1 MQLLLSINEA
11 ESKMKKT
18 ILFVILSMMTCL
30 GVMAQDKGP
39 AAIDTEN
46 FSVKV
51 PKSWLIKEQK
61 SGSISS
67 VKLVPEVAPDQPTNF
82 GYSIEFWAFAS
93 KSYTVEGIIEEALG
107 QYGEGATKK
116 MEDISFGSNTFQR
129 TFFDEGHGT
138 SQVLALPLKG
148 NGAIRIA
155 VRSYPLTDKDVKA
168 ILKSVKV
175 NK

>member
-1 MQLLLSINEA
+1 
-11 ESKMKKT
+11 
-18 ILFVILSMMTCL
+18 MMTCL

-51 PKSWLIKEQK
+51 PKGWLIKEQK
-61 SGSISS
+61 S
-67 VKLVPEVAPDQPTNF
+67 
-82 GYSIEFWAFAS
+82 
-93 KSYTVEGIIEEALG
+93 
-107 QYGEGATKK
+107 
-116 MEDISFGSNTFQR
+116 
-129 TFFDEGHGT
+129 GT

-168 ILKSVKV
+168 ILKSIKV

>member
-1 MQLLLSINEA
+1 
-11 ESKMKKT
+11 MKKT
-18 ILFVILSMMTCL
+18 ILFVILSVMTCL
-30 GVMAQDKGP
+30 EVMAQDKGP
-39 AAIDTEN
+39 AVVDTEN

-51 PKSWLIKEQK
+51 PKGWLIKEQK

-67 VKLVPEVAPDQPTNF
+67 VTLVPEVAPDQPTNF
-82 GYSIEFWAFAS
+82 GYSIEFWSFAYNT
-93 KSYTVEGIIEEALG
+93 YTVEKIIDEALS

-116 MEDISFGSNTFQR
+116 MEDITFGSNTFQR

-148 NGAIRIA
+148 DGAIRIA

>member
-1 MQLLLSINEA
+1 
-11 ESKMKKT
+11 MKKT
-18 ILFVILSMMTCL
+18 ILFVILSVVTCL
-30 GVMAQDKGP
+30 GAMAQDKGP
-39 AAIDTEN
+39 AVVNTEN

-51 PKSWLIKEQK
+51 PKGWLIKEQK

-67 VKLVPEVAPDQPTNF
+67 VTLAPEVAPDQPTNF
-82 GYSIEFWAFAS
+82 GYSIEFWSFAY
-93 KSYTVEGIIEEALG
+93 KTYTVEKIIEEALS

-116 MEDISFGSNTFQR
+116 MEDISFGSNTFQH

-148 NGAIRIA
+148 DGAIRVG

-168 ILKSVKV
+168 ILKSIKV
-175 NK
+175 NT